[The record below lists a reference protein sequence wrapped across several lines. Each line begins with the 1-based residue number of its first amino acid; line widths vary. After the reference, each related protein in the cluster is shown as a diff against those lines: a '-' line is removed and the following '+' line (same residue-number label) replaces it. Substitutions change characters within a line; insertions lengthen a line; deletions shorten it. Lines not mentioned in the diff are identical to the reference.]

1 MGSIPLESYQFFNL
15 HVHHP
20 SESKE
25 GSVFSIQSYD
35 VTTQMQKVDG
45 NSFFSLG
52 MHPWYLKKDMVDENL
67 KKIKAYSNHPNFLA
81 VGEIGFDP
89 LKSPDFELQ
98 KSSFILQAM
107 LAEECKKPLI
117 IHCVKSF
124 SILLELKKKINPT
137 MPWIVHG
144 FRNSSKLAN
153 QLMSCGI
160 FLSFGISIFWEK
172 HLQDLI
178 ASIPLNAILIETD
191 DSKETIERL
200 SSFVC
205 SLRNI
210 TQEEFL
216 MNQRSIYKQ
225 IFVY

>member
-1 MGSIPLESYQFFNL
+1 MDSIRLESYQFFNL
-15 HVHHP
+15 HAHHP

-25 GSVFSIQSYD
+25 GSVFSIRSYD
-35 VTTQMQKVDG
+35 VTTQMQKVDV

-52 MHPWYLKKDMVDENL
+52 MHPWYLEKEMVDENIR
-67 KKIKAYSNHPNFLA
+67 KMRDYFNHPNFLA
-81 VGEIGFDP
+81 IGEIGFDP

-124 SILLELKKKINPT
+124 SILLELKKKINPK

-144 FRNSSKLAN
+144 FRNNRKLAN
-153 QLMSCGI
+153 QLMSSGI
-160 FLSFGISIFWEK
+160 FLSFGTSLFREQ

-178 ASIPLNAILIETD
+178 VSIPLNSIFIETD
-191 DSKETIERL
+191 DSQETIEKL
-200 SSFVC
+200 TSFVC
-205 SLRNI
+205 SLKNV
-210 TQEEFL
+210 TEEEFL
-216 MNQRSIYKQ
+216 MNQRYTYKQ